1 MNHLHAF
8 HLFWFTSVNHLI
20 LKLFKETQ
28 KCAPEN
34 KL

>member
-1 MNHLHAF
+1 MKHLHAF
-8 HLFWFTSVNHLI
+8 HLLRFTWVNHLI
-20 LKLFKETQ
+20 LKLFKESQ